1 MAHGRIVIA
10 DDHAPT
16 RAVLG
21 ELLRG
26 DGWTVIEARDGAEL
40 VRIASENHLDAVVTD
55 LSMPRMNGL
64 QAARALRSLDAT
76 RALPLVAITARQ
88 PTEAQEREIDEL
100 FDHLIRKPIE
110 PAELRRRLPPT
121 EG

>member
-1 MAHGRIVIA
+1 MINGRIVVA

-21 ELLRG
+21 EVLRG
-26 DGWTVIEARDGAEL
+26 DGWTVIEARDGVEL

-64 QAARALRSLDAT
+64 EAARTLRSLEAT
-76 RALPLVAITARQ
+76 SDLPLVAITAKQ
-88 PTEAQEREIDEL
+88 LTDAQSREMDEW
-100 FDHLIRKPIE
+100 FDHVIRKPVL
-110 PAELRRRLPPT
+110 PVELRRRLSSVAT
-121 EG
+121 